1 MAESIPINIWI
12 NEERLEKLQKAGL
25 ADVTQDV
32 FAGLKCLP
40 VPTSEAQKDA
50 LLEKYPMA
58 KYDSAT
64 TKSIELLPRD
74 AKDKIFD
81 LVVEKKHLNIMDA
94 FLAST

>member
-12 NEERLEKLQKAGL
+12 NEDRFDKLQKAGL
-25 ADVTQDV
+25 SDVTEEV
-32 FAGLKCLP
+32 FAGLKKLA
-40 VPTSEAQKDA
+40 VPNTEAQKDTI
-50 LLEKYPMA
+50 LKKYPMA

-81 LVVEKKHLNIMDA
+81 LVVEKKKLDVMDA
-94 FLAST
+94 FLASI